1 MVALALAAF
10 VALTLL
16 ALRAEAFA
24 PLRPMVRRGSLVC
37 RSQFGGD
44 EFARQAAA
52 PVKTASSEP
61 PQEDPQQPDEVKEEE
76 EKSRRYSDAMVQK
89 LRRETEALG
98 GDPNKKS
105 ANPILIIFGVVGA
118 LAILTFA
125 TGQM

>member
-1 MVALALAAF
+1 MVAHALAALI
-10 VALTLL
+10 ALTLL

-61 PQEDPQQPDEVKEEE
+61 PQEDQPADEVKEEE